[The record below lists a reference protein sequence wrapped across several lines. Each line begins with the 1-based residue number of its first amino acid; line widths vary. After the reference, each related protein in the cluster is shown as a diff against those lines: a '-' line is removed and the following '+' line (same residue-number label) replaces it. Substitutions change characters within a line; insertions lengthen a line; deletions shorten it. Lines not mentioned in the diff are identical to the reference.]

1 MIAFLIA
8 LMTETARI
16 LYEGSLYIL
25 IGFFVAGLLHEFLP
39 GGLIARHLG
48 KNSPRSVLLA
58 ALFGAPI
65 PLCSCGVLPAAAEL
79 RRKGASRP
87 AITSFLISTPET
99 GVDSIALTYGL
110 LGPVM
115 AIVRPIAAILSAV
128 VAGLLAIVVRDDEP
142 QAADRLGAAAPTSIE
157 THAHINGLDETP
169 GPDRSVRARGRSIL
183 RYGFGTL
190 VDELAFWL
198 LFGIALTGVLG
209 ALLPNEFFSRVLGW
223 DRGLVPMLAM
233 VVVGVPLYL
242 CASAS
247 TPVATAL
254 IAKGLSPGAALVFL
268 LTGPGTNAATIAV
281 VGQLLGRRLLRVYLV
296 SIIGVALAAG
306 LLLDALA
313 FEAVR
318 ASAIQSAARSDG
330 SFVSLV
336 KISAAFTFLALAAAS
351 FHRTRFRDG
360 RRDIA
365 KNARD
370 VRDMLRRFHLRDLT
384 RPAVLASLAVALL
397 AFGMARAVLIVGPGE
412 RGVVQRFGRVVA
424 TDLDPG
430 LHLQW
435 PAPIG
440 RGFVVDVDGVRQL
453 SVGFAGSAAGE
464 RAPVGDESFF
474 LTADENVIDLRS
486 VVSWRVV
493 DPARFTLGL
502 EGAEGLLRARARS
515 VLVDI
520 ATGRTIDAIYA
531 DGRLAVERAY
541 RDALIAEVLALDL
554 GFRVLDARLLDVH
567 APASVHDAFR
577 DVASALEDRE
587 TEVHDA
593 NGYAAERHNEGEG
606 ESAATTEAAHA
617 EANRVARLADGTAG
631 AFAGIAR
638 AHDQSPDLTERRLWL
653 ETLERTLPAPR
664 KFILAA
670 GASGGDVDL
679 WVGGAAAPPPLVLPD
694 TPPRG
699 AAGRKDVRTQ

>member
-8 LMTETARI
+8 LATETARF
-16 LYEGSLYIL
+16 LYEGSLYIV
-25 IGFFVAGLLHEFLP
+25 IGFAIAGLLQEFLP
-39 GGLIARHLG
+39 GAAIARHLG
-48 KNSPRSVLLA
+48 KESPRSVLFASL
-58 ALFGAPI
+58 LGI
-65 PLCSCGVLPAAAEL
+65 SLPLCSCGVVPAAAAL
-79 RRKGASRP
+79 RRKGASRS
-87 AITSFLISTPET
+87 AITAFLISTPET
-99 GVDSIALTYGL
+99 GEEAIALTYGL
-110 LGPVM
+110 MGPVM
-115 AIVRPIAAILSAV
+115 AIVRPIAAVVTAI
-128 VAGLLAIVVRDDEP
+128 VAGLLVLFVREESPAPAIVALDD
-142 QAADRLGAAAPTSIE
+142 DG
-157 THAHINGLDETP
+157 HAHGIDEEP
-169 GPDRSVRARGRSIL
+169 APASRPFRARMQSAGRH
-183 RYGFGTL
+183 GFVTL

-198 LFGIALTGVLG
+198 IVGIALTGVLS
-209 ALLPNEFFSRVLGW
+209 ALLPNDFFSRVLGW
-223 DRGLVPMLAM
+223 DRGIVPMIAM
-233 VVVGVPLYL
+233 MLVGVPLYL

-247 TPVATAL
+247 TPVAAAL
-254 IAKGLSPGAALVFL
+254 IAKGLSPGAAMVFL
-268 LTGPGTNAATIAV
+268 LTGPATNVATIGL
-281 VGQLLGRRLLRVYLV
+281 VGQMLGRRVLQVYLLSIAAV
-296 SIIGVALAAG
+296 SLAAG
-306 LLLDALA
+306 LLLDTFA
-313 FEAVR
+313 FDAVR
-318 ASAIQSAARSDG
+318 KAVILGPATADG
-330 SFVSLV
+330 GFLALLKIGSVFV
-336 KISAAFTFLALAAAS
+336 FLALAIAS
-351 FHRTRFRDG
+351 FRRTRFREG
-360 RRDIA
+360 RRDVA

-370 VRDMLRRFHLRDLT
+370 VRDLLGRFRLRDLM
-384 RPAVLASLAVALL
+384 RPPVLAALAVVLL
-397 AFGMARAVLIVGPGE
+397 GFGIARAVLIVGPGE

-424 TDLDPG
+424 TDLGSG
-430 LHLQW
+430 LHLHW
-435 PAPIG
+435 PAPLG

-453 SVGFAGSAAGE
+453 AVGFAGTAAGD
-464 RAPVGDESFF
+464 RSPVGDESFF

-502 EGAEGLLRARARS
+502 DGAEGLLRARARS

-541 RDALIAEVLALDL
+541 RDALIAEVEALDL

-631 AFAGIAR
+631 AFGGIAR
-638 AHDQSPDLTERRLWL
+638 AHDQSPELTERRLWL

-679 WVGGAAAPPPLVLPD
+679 WVGGASAPPPLVLPE

>member
-1 MIAFLIA
+1 MLAFVIAFA
-8 LMTETARI
+8 TETARI

-25 IGFFVAGLLHEFLP
+25 FGFLIAGLLQEFMP
-39 GGLIARHLG
+39 GATIARHLG
-48 KNSPRSVLLA
+48 TDSVRSVLRGALLGLA
-58 ALFGAPI
+58 L
-65 PLCSCGVLPAAAEL
+65 PLCSCGVVPAAAAL
-79 RRKGASRP
+79 RRKGASR
-87 AITSFLISTPET
+87 ASITSFLISTPET
-99 GVDSIALTYGL
+99 GEEAIALTYGL

-115 AIVRPIAAILSAV
+115 AIVRPIVAIVTAV
-128 VAGLLAIVVRDDEP
+128 IAGLLVLLVGEEAP
-142 QAADRLGAAAPTSIE
+142 AANVAAATNG
-157 THAHINGLDETP
+157 HDHDHVHGLDEEVAP
-169 GPDRSVRARGRSIL
+169 ASRSWRDRAGAVAH
-183 RYGFGTL
+183 YGFRTL
-190 VDELAFWL
+190 VDDLAFWL
-198 LFGIALTGVLG
+198 LFGIVLTGLLS
-209 ALLPNEFFSRVLGW
+209 ATLPNDFFSRVLGW
-223 DRGLVPMLAM
+223 DRGIVPMLAM
-233 VVVGVPLYL
+233 MAIGVPLYL

-247 TPVATAL
+247 TPVAAGL

-268 LTGPGTNAATIAV
+268 LTGPATNVATIAL
-281 VGQLLGRRLLRVYLV
+281 VGQMLGRRVLRVYLGT
-296 SIIGVALAAG
+296 IAGVAIAAG
-306 LLLDALA
+306 LLLDAFA
-313 FEAVR
+313 ADRVR
-318 ASAIQSAARSDG
+318 AAVIQGAMTPDG
-330 SFVSLV
+330 GFVALI
-336 KISAAFTFLALAAAS
+336 KIAAAFVFLALAAAS
-351 FHRTRFRDG
+351 FQRTRFRDG
-360 RRDIA
+360 RRDLVQQF
-365 KNARD
+365 RD
-370 VRDMLRRFHLRDLT
+370 VGNFVRRLRLRDLT
-384 RPAVLASLAVALL
+384 RPPVLAAIAVALF
-397 AFGMARAVLIVGPGE
+397 AFGVSRAVLIVGPGE

-424 TDLDPG
+424 SDLEPG
-430 LHLQW
+430 LHLHW
-435 PAPIG
+435 PAPLG

-464 RAPVGDESFF
+464 RSPVGDESFF

-486 VVSWRVV
+486 VVSWRVT
-493 DPARFTLGL
+493 DPARFALGL
-502 EGAEGLLRARARS
+502 DGAEGLLRARARS

-520 ATGRTIDAIYA
+520 ATGRTIDAIYT

-541 RDALIAEVLALDL
+541 RDALIAEVDALDL
-554 GFRVLDARLLDVH
+554 GLRVLDARLLDVH

-638 AHDQSPDLTERRLWL
+638 VHDAAPDLTERRLWL

-679 WVGGAAAPPPLVLPD
+679 WVGGASAPPPLVLPE

-699 AAGRKDVRTQ
+699 AAGRKDARTP

>member
-8 LMTETARI
+8 LGTETARV

-39 GGLIARHLG
+39 GDLVSRHLG
-48 KNSPRSVLLA
+48 KNNVRSVLLA

-87 AITSFLISTPET
+87 AVTSFLISTPET

-115 AIVRPIAAILSAV
+115 AIVRPIAAILSAI
-128 VAGLLAIVVRDDEP
+128 VAGMLAIVVRDDAPQIESMLATEP
-142 QAADRLGAAAPTSIE
+142 HDHDHDHGVEPAP
-157 THAHINGLDETP
+157 P
-169 GPDRSVRARGRSIL
+169 PDRSLRERGQTIL
-183 RYGFGTL
+183 RYGFGSL
-190 VDELAFWL
+190 ADELAFWL
-198 LFGIALTGVLG
+198 LIGIALTGLLG
-209 ALLPNEFFSRVLGW
+209 ALLPNDFFSRILGW
-223 DRGLVPMLAM
+223 DRGIVPMLAM

-281 VGQLLGRRLLRVYLV
+281 VGQLLGRRLLRVYLA

-306 LLLDALA
+306 LLLDAFA

-318 ASAIQSAARSDG
+318 ASALQRAA
-330 SFVSLV
+330 
-336 KISAAFTFLALAAAS
+336 AADSGAFALLKVTAAVAFLAIAGAS
-351 FHRTRFRDG
+351 FQRTRFREG

-365 KNARD
+365 KQGRD
-370 VRDMLRRFHLRDLT
+370 VRDLLRRLRLRDLT
-384 RPAVLASLAVALL
+384 RPPVLASLAAALL
-397 AFGMARAVLIVGPGE
+397 AFGVARVVLIVGPGE

-424 TDLDPG
+424 TDLEPG
-430 LHLQW
+430 LHLHW
-435 PAPIG
+435 PAPLG

-453 SVGFAGSAAGE
+453 SVGFAGSAAGD
-464 RAPVGDESFF
+464 RSAIGDESFF

-541 RDALIAEVLALDL
+541 RDVLTAEVEALDL

-638 AHDQSPDLTERRLWL
+638 VHDQYPDLTERRLWL
-653 ETLERTLPAPR
+653 EALERTLPAPR

-679 WVGGAAAPPPLVLPD
+679 WVGGASPPPLVLPE

-699 AAGRKDVRTQ
+699 AAGRKDARTQ

>member
-1 MIAFLIA
+1 M
-8 LMTETARI
+8 
-16 LYEGSLYIL
+16 
-25 IGFFVAGLLHEFLP
+25 
-39 GGLIARHLG
+39 
-48 KNSPRSVLLA
+48 
-58 ALFGAPI
+58 
-65 PLCSCGVLPAAAEL
+65 
-79 RRKGASRP
+79 
-87 AITSFLISTPET
+87 
-99 GVDSIALTYGL
+99 
-110 LGPVM
+110 
-115 AIVRPIAAILSAV
+115 
-128 VAGLLAIVVRDDEP
+128 LAIVVRDDGQRAE
-142 QAADRLGAAAPTSIE
+142 DEFGAAAAANSGVPGPSPG
-157 THAHINGLDETP
+157 GLDAIP
-169 GPDRSVRARGRSIL
+169 QPDRSVRERGGSVL
-183 RYGFGTL
+183 RYGFGSL

-209 ALLPNEFFSRVLGW
+209 ALLPNDFFSRVLGW
-223 DRGLVPMLAM
+223 DRGFVPMLAM
-233 VVVGVPLYL
+233 VVMGVPLYL

-281 VGQLLGRRLLRVYLV
+281 VRQLLGPRLLRVYLV

-313 FEAVR
+313 FDAVR
-318 ASAIQSAARSDG
+318 ASAIQSAATPDG
-330 SFVSLV
+330 GFLALV
-336 KISAAFTFLALAAAS
+336 KISAAFVFLALAAAS
-351 FHRTRFRDG
+351 FRRTRFREG
-360 RRDIA
+360 IRDLA
-365 KNARD
+365 NNARD
-370 VRDMLRRFHLRDLT
+370 VRDLFRRFRLRDLV
-384 RPAVLASLAVALL
+384 RPPVLGSLALALL

-424 TDLDPG
+424 SELDPG
-430 LHLQW
+430 LHLHW

-440 RGFVVDVDGVRQL
+440 RGFAVDVDGVRQL
-453 SVGFAGSAAGE
+453 PVGFAGSAAGD
-464 RAPVGDESFF
+464 RSPSGDESFF

-486 VVSWRVV
+486 AVAWRVI

-502 EGAEGLLRARARS
+502 DGAEGLLRARARS

-520 ATGRTIDAIYA
+520 AAGRTIDAIYA

-541 RDALIAEVLALDL
+541 RDALIAEVEALDL

-593 NGYAAERHNEGEG
+593 NGYAAERQAEGQG
-606 ESAATTEAAHA
+606 ESAATLEAARA

-638 AHDQSPDLTERRLWL
+638 AHDAHPDLTERRLWL
-653 ETLERTLPAPR
+653 EALERALPAPR

-679 WVGGAAAPPPLVLPD
+679 WVGGASAPPPLVIPEA
-694 TPPRG
+694 PPRG
-699 AAGRKDVRTQ
+699 SAGRKDTRTQ